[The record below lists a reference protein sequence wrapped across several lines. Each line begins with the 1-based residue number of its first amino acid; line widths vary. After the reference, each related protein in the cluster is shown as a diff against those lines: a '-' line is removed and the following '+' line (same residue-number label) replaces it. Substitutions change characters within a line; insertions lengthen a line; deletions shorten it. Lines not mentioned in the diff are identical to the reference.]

1 MQKAIQ
7 RRGPG
12 HSVNRRTLKTEKLLC
27 SSPSRK
33 SALMETLDCLS
44 PSRNLFILSHPWR
57 FSKQAKRA
65 PSMVYRARE
74 LNTNLFFLN
83 FSGAPRIS
91 RKIPEYPAKK
101 FGFTGLRGTYRNF
114 LAPTRARGRPVPHR
128 KISGHESLGLCSFFV
143 PKFFKTASIV
153 SGPEKRGHYERGLFT
168 EGISRISRISRK
180 WSDSALFSHSLGWGV
195 L

>member
-27 SSPSRK
+27 SSPARE
-33 SALMETLDCLS
+33 SAPMEALDCLS

-83 FSGAPRIS
+83 FSGRPQDIPQNPGIPCEKVWFHWASKDIS
-91 RKIPEYPAKK
+91 D
-101 FGFTGLRGTYRNF
+101 F
-114 LAPTRARGRPVPHR
+114 LAPTPSRERPPPHL
-128 KISGHESLGLCSFFV
+128 KISGPESLGLGSFL
-143 PKFFKTASIV
+143 P
-153 SGPEKRGHYERGLFT
+153 
-168 EGISRISRISRK
+168 
-180 WSDSALFSHSLGWGV
+180 
-195 L
+195 